1 MSHRIFY
8 YMEIKLP
15 NYTGTDVIGSMKS
28 LLAEHIDVTDSKKS
42 KVANETVYTST
53 TLHGVVDDVQA
64 VTLEFQNERT
74 YNTYIQATSEF
85 RDWVV
90 STHNAEYTFEKVTS
104 ASYDALSVEFTNTE
118 HGGTETYYENIK
130 KYMTVDLP
138 TQRGFL

>member
-28 LLAEHIDVTDSKKS
+28 LLSEHIDVTDSKKS

-53 TLHGVVDDVQA
+53 TIHGVVDDVQA

-85 RDWVV
+85 RDWAV

-104 ASYDALSVEFTNTE
+104 ASYNALSVEFTNTE
-118 HGGTETYYENIK
+118 HGGKETYYENIK
-130 KYMTVDLP
+130 KYMTVNLP

>member
-15 NYTGTDVIGSMKS
+15 NYTGTDVIGNMKS

-53 TLHGVVDDVQA
+53 ALHGVVDDVQA

>member
-1 MSHRIFY
+1 MSHRTFY

-42 KVANETVYTST
+42 KVANETVHTSIT
-53 TLHGVVDDVQA
+53 IHGVVDDVQA

-104 ASYDALSVEFTNTE
+104 ASYDALSVELKNAE
-118 HGGTETYYENIK
+118 NGGTETYYENIK